1 MKIKN
6 KNSAYSAL
14 LAKKIRSNRFRAG
27 STLVEMVITV
37 GLLVSVMV
45 PLVAMLT
52 MGMETSLQ
60 AGINSVGSRI
70 TNQLISELQQAKWQ
84 ELDNW
89 NGRTVYFD
97 DQGLLMDGGDAGRN
111 ATFVAQ
117 IHLSDPGLTLATNN
131 STPDN
136 VLQRKVTTIV
146 SPMRGN
152 NPEQLLSESLT
163 ALQNGDSLPNRVKVS
178 HGLVTKTGKDA

>member
-6 KNSAYSAL
+6 IIPAHSGL
-14 LAKKIRSNRFRAG
+14 LAKKIHSYRCCAG

-45 PLVAMLT
+45 PLVTMLT

-60 AGINSVGSRI
+60 AGINSIGSRI

-97 DQGLLMDGGDAGRN
+97 DQGLLMNDAGSSGN

-117 IHLSDPGLTLATNN
+117 IHLSEPGLTLATNN

-136 VLQRKVTTIV
+136 VLQRKVTTLV
-146 SPMRGN
+146 SPARGN
-152 NPEQLLSESLT
+152 KTEEMLNDTLA
-163 ALQNGDSLPNRVKVS
+163 ALQSGRSVPSHVKVS